1 MPGSAAC
8 SGRCEQVHCR
18 GEPATICPATTHVS
32 SHAPSEG
39 NATGSLCRLADGLS
53 GTVARTQCLLHQR
66 ILVLLLFR
74 QTLYLYLSKILRLCY
89 CNCLHHLHGCNCHP
103 HHHYHIHIL
112 KPFIYSMGVD
122 SSKSMPLHISVFNY
136 FPSPSF
142 YSPCWTHGQVD
153 NSVGRLVQK
162 VTWIKV
168 LGVQTLATAE
178 RTKTCHECRNKDEDN
193 NPSNENSVNICIYFH
208 LQVITTY
215 FV

>member
-1 MPGSAAC
+1 MNTSQLCHYSPVDDLSAFKIGHLELVEKKKSHTKQDQVNREVVQVGQCSFMPGSAAC

-103 HHHYHIHIL
+103 HHYYHIHIL

-142 YSPCWTHGQVD
+142 YSPC
-153 NSVGRLVQK
+153 
-162 VTWIKV
+162 
-168 LGVQTLATAE
+168 
-178 RTKTCHECRNKDEDN
+178 
-193 NPSNENSVNICIYFH
+193 
-208 LQVITTY
+208 
-215 FV
+215 